1 MLFTGV
7 AVAQGSVLCS
17 VRTDGPHLQIN
28 CDECFHENAVTWQS
42 VVVLVVG
49 AVFVLFGIAAAL
61 YRSERV
67 CKIYGILMLMLSFVI
82 GLAALLTGLDCA
94 IIAAAADRVPPSD
107 AMCRT
112 HADQMLH
119 ATQLTTALYAINAAL
134 ALAAAVFAIKSRLA
148 FSFHAIS
155 THHANFHKSYQTL

>member
-17 VRTDGPHLQIN
+17 VRTDGPHIQIN
-28 CDECFHENAVTWQS
+28 CDECFHEDDVTWQS
-42 VVVLVVG
+42 IVVLLVG
-49 AVFVLFGIAAAL
+49 SLCVLVGVAAAI

-67 CKIYGILMLMLSFVI
+67 CKLYAVLMLMLTFVV

-94 IIAAAADRVPPSD
+94 IIASAADRVPPAD
-107 AMCRT
+107 AICRT
-112 HADQMLH
+112 HADAMLH

-134 ALAAAVFAIKSRLA
+134 ALAAAIFAIKSRLS

>member
-7 AVAQGSVLCS
+7 AVAQGSMLCS
-17 VRTDGPHLQIN
+17 VRTDGPHIQIN

-42 VVVLVVG
+42 IVVLLVG
-49 AVFVLFGIAAAL
+49 ALFVLFGLAAAI

-67 CKIYGILMLMLSFVI
+67 CKVYGVLMLMLSFVI

-94 IIAAAADRVPPSD
+94 IIASAAERVPMDD
-107 AMCRT
+107 AMCRA
-112 HADQMLH
+112 HADGMLH

-134 ALAAAVFAIKSRLA
+134 ALAAAVFAIKSRLS
-148 FSFHAIS
+148 FSLHAVS
-155 THHANFHKSYQTL
+155 AHHANFHKSYQTL